1 MGSQSYL
8 NYFLYTFTSFL
19 TIINPLSL
27 IPVFLTMTAPL
38 TRPER
43 RITALKATLT
53 AFLVMLFFG
62 FFGKFIFDF
71 FNISTNGLRVVGGI
85 LFFIIGFDMLQ
96 ARFSSIKL
104 RNEEVKEY
112 ISDVSITPLGIP
124 MIAGPGAI
132 TNSVILM
139 DKARTTEEK
148 LILVG
153 VMLLVSVNTLLTLLL
168 AGSIKRLM
176 GDTGNKVMMRLMGL
190 IVMVIAVELFF
201 DGLQPFVREIWKIR

>member
-43 RITALKATLT
+43 RMTALKATLT

-104 RNEEVKEY
+104 RSEDVKEY
-112 ISDVSITPLGIP
+112 ISDISITPLGIP

-139 DKARTTEEK
+139 DKARSTEEK

-153 VMLLVSVNTLLTLLL
+153 VMLLVSLNTLLTLLL

>member
-112 ISDVSITPLGIP
+112 ISDISITPLGIP